1 VKGMKMKA
9 ILILMILIVSSIK
22 SSSQV
27 SQEWV
32 ARYNGSANSQDLAL
46 STAYDT
52 SGNVYVTGYSNGN
65 GSESDFVT
73 IKYNPSGIQ
82 EWISI
87 YNGPGNTYDIG
98 AAIALDNSG
107 NVYVTGSSYGVGS
120 SSDYA
125 TIKYNSEGV
134 MMWVA
139 RYNGIRNSEDY
150 PILLSIDNSGNVYV
164 SGTEGISDSS
174 DICTI
179 KYNTNG
185 VMLWFAR
192 YDGPGNGTD
201 YVNSLVLDKNGNV
214 YLTGYSTGN
223 GTGLHDYITIKY
235 NSVNGFQQW
244 ASRYN
249 GPGNY
254 YDQSQSIALDEFG
267 NIYVTGYSKD
277 NDNQISCA
285 TVKYNTNGLQQWAVR
300 YRGSNNSNTSGS
312 AITLD
317 STGNVYVTGYILNN
331 VTDYDYLTI
340 KFNSSGDELWA
351 VNYNGTANGADIA
364 DFITADKFNN
374 IYVCGHSKGMGL
386 DYDYLTIKYDSSG
399 NELWTERYNGP
410 GNGYDRPASLKI
422 DDYGNVY
429 LTGWSLGIG
438 SNSDFDYA
446 TIKYSQSVGINQI
459 SSIIPDKFSISQN
472 FPNPF
477 NPTTK
482 FKFDLKKSGIVKL
495 VVYDMIGKGVA
506 TLVNENLNA
515 GSYETE
521 FDGSGLTSGV
531 YFYKIEI
538 GNYSEVK
545 KMTLLK

>member
-267 NIYVTGYSKD
+267 NIYVTGYS
-277 NDNQISCA
+277 
-285 TVKYNTNGLQQWAVR
+285 T
-300 YRGSNNSNTSGS
+300 
-312 AITLD
+312 
-317 STGNVYVTGYILNN
+317 
-331 VTDYDYLTI
+331 
-340 KFNSSGDELWA
+340 
-351 VNYNGTANGADIA
+351 
-364 DFITADKFNN
+364 
-374 IYVCGHSKGMGL
+374 
-386 DYDYLTIKYDSSG
+386 SSG
-399 NELWTERYNGP
+399 N
-410 GNGYDRPASLKI
+410 
-422 DDYGNVY
+422 
-429 LTGWSLGIG
+429 GI
-438 SNSDFDYA
+438 S
-446 TIKYSQSVGINQI
+446 
-459 SSIIPDKFSISQN
+459 
-472 FPNPF
+472 
-477 NPTTK
+477 
-482 FKFDLKKSGIVKL
+482 
-495 VVYDMIGKGVA
+495 
-506 TLVNENLNA
+506 
-515 GSYETE
+515 
-521 FDGSGLTSGV
+521 
-531 YFYKIEI
+531 
-538 GNYSEVK
+538 
-545 KMTLLK
+545 